1 MNWTRRLLKEQTGPD
16 QIRPGQGGER
26 PFGTEGGT
34 LESTASKAGESV
46 TLTKAERLLMILL
59 TGVRGYIMGILG
71 RRRQRSRRA
80 QVDDQSF
87 EDKAAAQLLHVL
99 KK

>member
-16 QIRPGQGGER
+16 QTRPGQLGER
-26 PFGTEGGT
+26 PTGTKGGT

-46 TLTKAERLLMILL
+46 TLTKAERPLMIRFA
-59 TGVRGYIMGILG
+59 TRCKRVYYGDFRKKAA
-71 RRRQRSRRA
+71 RRVQA
-80 QVDDQSF
+80 DDQSF
-87 EDKAAAQLLHVL
+87 EDKAAQLPPQAL